1 MPDSYKKG
9 LIFTLLHRAF
19 VLCCDWNKF
28 HAEVTFLKDIFR
40 KNAFPGFFT
49 DRCVKVFLDKIFVAR
64 KVVLIVPK
72 KELKIC
78 LPFFGKQS
86 LNLRT
91 KLSKLISKNFPFCK
105 LQVIFSSNNRL
116 RSFFNFKDKV
126 PISVRSH
133 ILYRYTCDGCNAIYL
148 GKTRH
153 HYGVRVFEHLGISLL
168 THKKYTYNPRNSNNS
183 AILNHINC
191 NSMCIGKEEI
201 KIIASSHTDFT
212 LCIRNHY
219 LHIKINLSLT

>member
-1 MPDSYKKG
+1 MIDASPKPAIFTHEIEKNNSLAFLDVLVTRENTFCTSLYRKPTFSGLYSNFKSCIPDSYKKG

-64 KVVLIVPK
+64 KVVSTVPK

-91 KLSKLISKNFPFCK
+91 KLSKFISKNFPFCK
-105 LQVIFSSNNRL
+105 LLVIFNSNNRL
-116 RSFFNFKDKV
+116 SSFFNFKDKM
-126 PISVRSH
+126 PISVRSR
-133 ILYRYTCDGCNAIYL
+133 ILCGRDPQRY
-148 GKTRH
+148 
-153 HYGVRVFEHLGISLL
+153 
-168 THKKYTYNPRNSNNS
+168 PRK
-183 AILNHINC
+183 LC
-191 NSMCIGKEEI
+191 LRI
-201 KIIASSHTDFT
+201 KF
-212 LCIRNHY
+212 
-219 LHIKINLSLT
+219 